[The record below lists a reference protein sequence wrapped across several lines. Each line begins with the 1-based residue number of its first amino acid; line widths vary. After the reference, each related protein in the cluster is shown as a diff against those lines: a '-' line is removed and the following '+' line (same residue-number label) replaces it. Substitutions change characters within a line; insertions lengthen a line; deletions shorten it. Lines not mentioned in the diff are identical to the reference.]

1 MSFNAGDVVG
11 DYQVIG
17 TLGAGG
23 MGEVYKVRHVISQ
36 REEAMKVLLRD
47 LGEDPARAERFSRE
61 IQLHARLNH
70 PNIAGMH
77 TAFHVGNQLLMV
89 MELVEGDSLRSLM
102 RGEGVGLWQGVD
114 IIRQV
119 LEALAYSHEMGITH
133 RDIKPSNI
141 MLTTQGQVK
150 LLDFGLATAS
160 GDQRLT
166 RTGAIV
172 GSLHYMPPEQI
183 RSETVDARSDI
194 YSVGATLW
202 EIAAGKV
209 PFDGG
214 SDYAIIM
221 GHLEDAPAPPRDS
234 RPAVPDTLWS
244 ALLKALAKKPADRFQ
259 TANEFHEALSG
270 LREGSSTIAAR
281 AMGAFA
287 ETRTIHSPAVV
298 GAAPADPALLDEISK
313 HLAVYVGPIARV
325 LVKRAAPKASSLE
338 ELYKSLAAEIDSP
351 QDRGKFLATPKR
363 RL

>member
-11 DYQVIG
+11 DYRVIG

-23 MGEVYKVRHVISQ
+23 MGEVYRVQHVISQ

-89 MELVEGDSLRSLM
+89 MELVEGQSLRSLM
-102 RGEGVGLWQGVD
+102 RGAGVGLWQGVD

-119 LEALAYSHEMGITH
+119 LAALAYSHEMGITH

-141 MLTTQGQVK
+141 MLTVQGQVK
-150 LLDFGLATAS
+150 LLDFGLATAA

-183 RSETVDARSDI
+183 RSEAVDARSDI

-202 EIAAGKV
+202 EITAGKV
-209 PFDGG
+209 PFEGG

-221 GHLEDAPAPPRDS
+221 GHLEDNPAPPRDS
-234 RPAVPDTLWS
+234 RTEVPDALWS
-244 ALLKALAKKPADRFQ
+244 ALLKALAKKPEDRFQ
-259 TANEFHEALSG
+259 TAREFHDALGG

-281 AMGAFA
+281 AVGAFA
-287 ETRTIHSPAVV
+287 DTRTIQSQAQVRTT
-298 GAAPADPALLDEISK
+298 AADPALLDEISK

-325 LVKRAAPKASSLE
+325 LVKRAAPKASGLDD
-338 ELYKSLAAEIDSP
+338 LYKSLAAEIDSAP
-351 QDRGKFLATPKR
+351 DREKFLATRKR
-363 RL
+363 RS